1 MSQDFAKTRKT
12 ANKSSKKKPA
22 RSATRPAS
30 TENKPWSW
38 FYSGLFTGILLSVI
52 AYFLPA
58 QLRPDQGASNTIA
71 VNPGEQTT
79 EESGTDL
86 DFYEYLPQAEVVV
99 NVVPVEIAE
108 SALQEEIDPVTYFLQ
123 AGSFLDPNDANEL
136 RARLILMN
144 LETRIQDTN
153 LRGRTWYRVQAGP
166 FVGRNSVDTAQ
177 NTLIENNI
185 DPIRLVIPSQ

>member
-123 AGSFLDPNDANEL
+123 AGSFLDPNDAEATIPNPMSKEAFTTK
-136 RARLILMN
+136 RIRIYVEQILAAYN
-144 LETRIQDTN
+144 KK
-153 LRGRTWYRVQAGP
+153 QA
-166 FVGRNSVDTAQ
+166 VAATAASTDASTQ
-177 NTLIENNI
+177 AILDAVVI
-185 DPIRLVIPSQ
+185 DPV

>member
-38 FYSGLFTGILLSVI
+38 FYSGLFTGIFLSVI
-52 AYFLPA
+52 AYFLPS
-58 QLRPDQGASNTIA
+58 QLRPDQGATNNIA
-71 VNPGEQTT
+71 VNPGEETT
-79 EESGTDL
+79 VEPGTDL
-86 DFYEYLPQAEVVV
+86 DFYDYLPQAEVVV

-108 SALQEEIDPVTYFLQ
+108 SALQEEANPVTYFLQ

-153 LRGRTWYRVQAGP
+153 LQGRTWYRVQTGP
-166 FVGRNSVDTAQ
+166 FVGRNSVDAAQ

-185 DPIRLVIPSQ
+185 DPIRLIIPSQ